1 MHRLFSLFF
10 LSANVIITKGLK
22 YEIALMT
29 VLQVRSIWR
38 NANMIDLHVH
48 SNRSDGTYSPTE
60 LVDYAIE
67 KGLKAFALTDHDTTE
82 GLLEALEYAQSLK
95 KAQERGEY
103 DVSVEIPEVIPGIE
117 LSTEYHGK
125 DIHIVGLY
133 INYEEPSFQEY
144 LKHFIDSRVERNHKM
159 CKLLQEHGV
168 DVTYETLIET
178 FPNAVITRAHYA
190 KFLLEKG
197 YVGSMNEAFDRYVGD
212 HAPCFV
218 PREKVTP
225 AQAVELIL
233 AADGVPILAHPM
245 LYRMSDE
252 RLDKLVAQLKE
263 VGLMGIE
270 AIYCT
275 YTQGEERK
283 VRKLAE
289 KYRLLISGGSDF
301 HGSNKPKLD
310 FGVGYGSLHV
320 PDQVLDD
327 INMSRK
333 NLLFTDMDGTL
344 LLNNSTISDKMK
356 DAIAQMTKAGHHL
369 ILSSGRP
376 LPSILEV
383 RANEGI
389 EYPNMLII
397 SNNGA
402 LVYDCDSKKPILE
415 HRICQ
420 KDIRYIVDAAHKA
433 GIHIHGYTLEEI
445 VCLHPNAE
453 LDFYTRRIHLPLK
466 CVPDITAALPK
477 GSFKLQCIH
486 LTDRS
491 VLEAFRD
498 SLREYCGDRIQL
510 IFSNDQY
517 LEILPAAA
525 GKGSA
530 LKFVTQHLHAPHSH
544 TFASGD
550 AENDLSMIEAAHVGI
565 AMQNAS
571 QVVKDAADIVT
582 KLDNDHDGLLE
593 ILREHF
599 EVRER

>member
-1 MHRLFSLFF
+1 
-10 LSANVIITKGLK
+10 
-22 YEIALMT
+22 
-29 VLQVRSIWR
+29 
-38 NANMIDLHVH
+38 MIDLHVH
-48 SNRSDGTYSPTE
+48 SCRSDGTYTPKQ

-82 GLLEALEYAQSLK
+82 GLLEAMEYAKSLK
-95 KAQERGEY
+95 DAQERGEY
-103 DVSVEIPEVIPGIE
+103 DSSAVSPDGTSMVIPEVIPGIE
-117 LSTEYHGK
+117 LSTEYQGK

-144 LKHFIDSRVERNHKM
+144 LKHFVDSRTERNHKM

-168 DVTYETLIET
+168 DVTYEALLEA

-197 YVGSMNEAFDRYVGD
+197 YVGSMNEAFDRYIGD

-245 LYRMSDE
+245 LYHMSDE
-252 RLDKLVAQLKE
+252 RLDKLVAELKE

-275 YTQGEERK
+275 HTQGEERK
-283 VRKLAE
+283 VRNLAS

-310 FGVGYGSLHV
+310 LGVGYGSLHV
-320 PDQVLDD
+320 PDHVLDD
-327 INMSRK
+327 INLSRK

-344 LLNNSTISDKMK
+344 LLNNSTISDEMK
-356 DAIAQMTKAGHHL
+356 DAIAQMTNAGHHL

-383 RANEGI
+383 RALEGI

-402 LVYDCDSKKPILE
+402 LVYDCDSEKPILE

-420 KDIRYIVDAAHKA
+420 KDIQYIVDAAHKA
-433 GIHIHGYTLEEI
+433 GIHIHGYTLKEI
-445 VCLHPNAE
+445 VCLHSNAE

-466 CVPDITAALPK
+466 CVPDIAAALPD
-477 GSFKLQCIH
+477 GSYKLQCIH

-530 LKFVTQHLHAPHSH
+530 LKFVTNYLPAPHSH

-571 QVVKDAADIVT
+571 QVVKDCADIVT
-582 KLDNDHDGLLE
+582 ELDNDHNGLLE
-593 ILREHF
+593 ILEKYFAR
-599 EVRER
+599 

>member
-1 MHRLFSLFF
+1 
-10 LSANVIITKGLK
+10 
-22 YEIALMT
+22 
-29 VLQVRSIWR
+29 
-38 NANMIDLHVH
+38 MIDLHVH
-48 SNRSDGTYSPTE
+48 SCRSDGTYTPKQ

-82 GLLEALEYAQSLK
+82 GLMEALEYADSLRT
-95 KAQERGEY
+95 AQERGEY
-103 DVSVEIPEVIPGIE
+103 DASVTIPEVIPGIE
-117 LSTEYHGK
+117 LSTEYQGK

-133 INYEEPSFQEY
+133 INYEEPRFQEY
-144 LKHFIDSRVERNHKM
+144 LKHFVESRNERNQKM

-168 DVTYETLIET
+168 NVTYEALVEA
-178 FPNAVITRAHYA
+178 FPHAVITRAHYA
-190 KFLLEKG
+190 KYLLQTG
-197 YVGSMNEAFDRYVGD
+197 YVKSMNEAFDRYVGD

-233 AADGVPILAHPM
+233 AADGIPILAHPI
-245 LYRMSDE
+245 LYHMSEE
-252 RLDKLVAQLKE
+252 RLEGLVAELKDI
-263 VGLMGIE
+263 GLMGIE

-283 VRKLAE
+283 VRKLAD

-310 FGVGYGSLHV
+310 LGVGYGSLCV
-320 PDQVLDD
+320 PDHILDT

-333 NLLFTDMDGTL
+333 NLLFTDIDGTL
-344 LLNNSTISDKMK
+344 LLNNSTISAEMK
-356 DAIAQMTKAGHHL
+356 DAIAQMTAAGHHL

-383 RANEGI
+383 RAKEGI

-420 KDIRYIVDAAHKA
+420 KDIAYIVDAAHKA

-466 CVPDITAALPK
+466 CVPDIAAALPD
-477 GSFKLQCIH
+477 GSYKLQCIH

-491 VLEAFRD
+491 VLERFRD

-530 LKFVTQHLHAPHSH
+530 LDFVTKYLPAPHSH

-550 AENDLSMIEAAHVGI
+550 AENDISMIEAAHVGI

-571 QVVKDAADIVT
+571 QAVKDCADIVT
-582 KLDNDHDGLLE
+582 ELDNDKNGLLE
-593 ILREHF
+593 VLEKYFAR
-599 EVRER
+599 